1 MEWKDKLKCKI
12 TDLSESKVSVEIT
25 LFNEVSLGILY
36 YENPKQGWSNKP
48 IMPSRWRCVDAKVE
62 GLYVY
67 GGESLT
73 PRDLMEWAQERVLE
87 HRSKKSDKVED
98 KAPRQIE
105 DDGSD
110 EEPEDELPNL
120 SDNFKDNIQSGEDQ
134 DDSNEDTE

>member
-1 MEWKDKLKCKI
+1 
-12 TDLSESKVSVEIT
+12 
-25 LFNEVSLGILY
+25 
-36 YENPKQGWSNKP
+36 
-48 IMPSRWRCVDAKVE
+48 MPTRWRCVDAKVE